1 MKHKFKPLLLFLLTA
16 VLFTAALSAA
26 AEGDVP
32 KRPTVLLILDGFG
45 LSDQTKHNAIALADT
60 PVLDRLM
67 KECPFVKGEAS
78 GLAVGL
84 RRVRWAAP
92 RWAT

>member
-1 MKHKFKPLLLFLLTA
+1 MLLFLLTA
-16 VLFTAALSAA
+16 VLFTAALPAA

-32 KRPTVLLILDGFG
+32 KRPTVLVILDGFG
-45 LSDQTKHNAIALADT
+45 LSDQTEHNAIALADT
-60 PVLDRLM
+60 PVLNRLM

-84 RRVRWAAP
+84 P
-92 RWAT
+92 EG